1 MRTTKLR
8 LAAVA
13 SAFGAAFLM
22 TGCSSAGGPQYYSL
36 AETSVPARA
45 PVAASGAPAYIELAP
60 IAMPER
66 FMRPQMVVR
75 KKDAPDSP
83 AVDILE
89 DHRWSSSF
97 ENELRDALGSSIASR
112 LGAVDVTKTGRQ
124 RGQPATRIAV
134 QLGKFDAVEGS
145 RVDASFTWTVR
156 RTDEGPATGCQLSVS
171 EPVGSGF
178 DALAQGAQRVTA
190 KLADAI
196 AGSVS
201 AVKSTQV
208 PACAA
213 A

>member
-1 MRTTKLR
+1 MRSMNFR
-8 LAAVA
+8 RVAATL
-13 SAFGAAFLM
+13 GAALLM
-22 TGCSSAGGPQYYSL
+22 AGCASSSGPQYYSL
-36 AETSVPARA
+36 AETAA
-45 PVAASGAPAYIELAP
+45 PVRTPAAAVGTTPVYIELAP

-66 FMRPQMVVR
+66 FARPQMVVR
-75 KKDAPDSP
+75 KKGSPESP

-97 ENELRDALGSSIASR
+97 DSELRDALGSSIASR

-134 QLGKFDAVEGS
+134 QLGQFDAVEGS

-156 RTDEGPATGCQLSVS
+156 RTDEGPATGCQLSLS

-201 AVKSTQV
+201 ALKANQM
-208 PACAA
+208 PPCAA
-213 A
+213 

>member
-1 MRTTKLR
+1 MRSTNFR
-8 LAAVA
+8 GVAAA
-13 SAFGAAFLM
+13 LGAALLM
-22 TGCSSAGGPQYYSL
+22 AGCASSTGPQYYSL
-36 AETSVPARA
+36 ADTAVPARTQ
-45 PVAASGAPAYIELAP
+45 VAAIGSPGYIELAP

-66 FMRPQMVVR
+66 FARPQMVVR
-75 KKDAPDSP
+75 KKGTPESP

-97 ENELRDALGSSIASR
+97 ESELRDALGSGIASR

-134 QLGKFDAVEGS
+134 QLGQFDAVEGS

-156 RTDEGPATGCQLSVS
+156 RTDEGPVTGCQLSLS

-196 AGSVS
+196 AGSV
-201 AVKSTQV
+201 AALKANQA
-208 PACAA
+208 PRCAA
-213 A
+213 